1 MTMAVRNPA
10 AVRLLIGWVVIGI
23 LTLGGLMAIGFAPH
37 NPGAT
42 QIFVFAVV
50 ALMFQGGAAMATV
63 KRGHVRL
70 AWIIMLFPQL
80 LMLIVTV
87 VILVLYFA
95 GRG

>member
-50 ALMFQGGAAMATV
+50 ALMFAGEAS
-63 KRGHVRL
+63 
-70 AWIIMLFPQL
+70 PQEARA
-80 LMLIVTV
+80 
-87 VILVLYFA
+87 LVEEGIEVMPLPPA
-95 GRG
+95 PDDRH